1 MNIDKPEISRKLG
14 KLMTTMNI
22 PPSYQEEFLREA
34 FKAKDMESFIEDINA
49 ESFLNEVQKEHR

>member
-22 PPSYQEEFLREA
+22 PPSYQDEFSREA

-49 ESFLNEVQKEHR
+49 GKFFK